1 MNKKLID
8 LYLEN
13 INIYKT
19 DKYQLGYIDNLYT
32 ELFDSYKNFPINFLE
47 IGVQNGDSILMWK
60 DYFHSDS
67 QIHTLD
73 IKFCELISSIPNVT
87 QRVSDAYCEKS
98 LNLFDNDFF
107 NIIVDDGLHTY
118 TSFEFL
124 IKNYYDKLK
133 VGGVMVIED
142 IVNLSWIPEL
152 KEISKQTG
160 YTETKEIIMTDLIK
174 DDISKER
181 WKNGLG
187 VLILTK

>member
-13 INIYKT
+13 RDKYKT
-19 DKYQLGYIDNLYT
+19 DKYELGYIDNLYT
-32 ELFDSYKNFPINFLE
+32 DLFDSYKNTPINFLE

-60 DYFHSDS
+60 DYFHPDS

-73 IKFCELISSIPNVT
+73 IKFCEMIASIPNVT
-87 QRVSDAYCEKS
+87 QRVSDAYCEEV
-98 LNLFDNDFF
+98 LNLFDDNFF
-107 NIIVDDGLHTY
+107 NIIVDDGVHTY

-124 IKNYYDKLK
+124 IKNYYSKLK
-133 VGGVMVIED
+133 VGGIMVIED

-152 KEISKQTG
+152 KSIANQTG
-160 YTETKEIIMTDLIK
+160 YSDAKEIITTDFLKNEIV
-174 DDISKER
+174 IER

>member
-13 INIYKT
+13 QDKYKT
-19 DKYQLGYIDNLYT
+19 DKYELGYIDNLYS
-32 ELFDSYKNFPINFLE
+32 ELFDSYKNIPINFLE
-47 IGVQNGDSILMWK
+47 IGVQNGNSILMWK

-73 IKFCELISSIPNVT
+73 IKFCEMISSIPNVT
-87 QRVSDAYCEKS
+87 QRVSDAYCEEV
-98 LNLFDNDFF
+98 LNLFNDDFF
-107 NIIVDDGLHTY
+107 NIIVDDGVHTY

-124 IKNYYDKLK
+124 IKNYYSKLK
-133 VGGVMVIED
+133 VGGIMVIED
-142 IVNLSWIPEL
+142 IVNLSWITEL
-152 KEISKQTG
+152 KSIASQTG
-160 YTETKEIIMTDLIK
+160 YSDIKEIITTDFIK
-174 DDISKER
+174 NEIVKER

>member
-13 INIYKT
+13 QDKYKT
-19 DKYQLGYIDNLYT
+19 DKYELGYIDNLYS
-32 ELFDSYKNFPINFLE
+32 ELFDPYINTPINFLE

-60 DYFHSDS
+60 DYFHPDS
-67 QIHTLD
+67 KIHTLD
-73 IKFCELISSIPNVT
+73 IKFCEIISSIPNVI

-98 LNLFDNDFF
+98 LSLFENDFF

-124 IKNYYDKLK
+124 IQNYYDKLK
-133 VGGVMVIED
+133 IGGIMVIED
-142 IVNLSWIPEL
+142 IVNLSWIFEL
-152 KEISKQTG
+152 KSLANKIG
-160 YTETKEIIMTDLIK
+160 YSNVKEIITTDFLK
-174 DDISKER
+174 TDIVKER
-181 WKNGLG
+181 WKNGLA